1 MNNKSIITTLSLIG
15 VLATSN
21 MSFAGSGGGFFLSK
35 RDFGIEKSNKSSKS
49 EDTEG
54 FLNLLKVQDEYKKN
68 RLNFNYIFGSFLE
81 FGEGKISIEN
91 LEEEIQNKINICKQK
106 EEAALKSGKEDE
118 VNKLLLTATRE
129 AWEKISK
136 AVSADKKLLLNKKTS
151 IKKLREKYKEK
162 AMDWFVYQYG
172 VKNKKEGNSSNCP
185 SLNTKSQESIN
196 KSSQNNK

>member
-35 RDFGIEKSNKSSKS
+35 RDFSIEKSNKPSKS
-49 EDTEG
+49 KDNEG
-54 FLNLLKVQDEYKKN
+54 FLNLLKVQDEYEKT

-91 LEEEIQNKINICKQK
+91 LEEEIQNKINLCKQ
-106 EEAALKSGKEDE
+106 EEALKSGKEDE
-118 VNKLLLTATRE
+118 ANRLLATATRE

-136 AVSADKKLLLNKKTS
+136 AVSADGSVIDIAYNKK
-151 IKKLREKYKEK
+151 I
-162 AMDWFVYQYG
+162 VY
-172 VKNKKEGNSSNCP
+172 S
-185 SLNTKSQESIN
+185 
-196 KSSQNNK
+196 